1 MLVVQLK
8 ITNYDTKIGKLE
20 KKISD
25 HNHDKYITT
34 AEFHTLAADVFNA
47 RLAQAN
53 LTTKID
59 FDAKLSSL
67 NRKITANKTKHLLV
81 ENELKKLKTSD
92 SGYFIDK
99 VILKNMVH
107 KIIQYFTQC
116 TDILKLLLVL
126 VMVVTF
132 ITGDLKDCLTKELIL
147 LLRPIIVLL
156 QT

>member
-1 MLVVQLK
+1 MLADQLK

-20 KKISD
+20 NKISD

-126 VMVVTF
+126 VMAVTF